1 MVTYKTVKILTVSG
15 KLEIGQAGNLL
26 KHHVF
31 RV

>member
-1 MVTYKTVKILTVSG
+1 MATKQTVKILTVSCQ
-15 KLEIGQAGNLL
+15 LEIGRAGNLL